1 MAFGRDNDNNEEIL
15 NSLDEQNKPEENF
28 DATRD
33 INEIEEPEESVETPQ
48 KPQPQ
53 RPKNSTEQMP
63 NLVDGWRVINNDDLP
78 NHGVLYPSSW
88 RFAYRCPT
96 AKEVINFST
105 VDDRDTPAI
114 MAAIEDLVRKCVKI
128 WDLDTEQ
135 EVSSTEINDG
145 HKLYFIL
152 KLREFYIPNNYI
164 QLSSICEICHEEY
177 NVELKPE
184 SIIYP
189 ELSETLIEAYDGRI
203 FSLYMGDSDEPIRF
217 RIPTIGTTSR
227 LFKYM
232 VRVYNDR
239 NTKDKEKKDN
249 KLMFDKSFL
258 KIAPFLFITGREP
271 VVEIIAKFKK
281 IKDNEKLLE
290 SYVSIIDNI
299 QLDNASEIYSV
310 CPKCDGE
317 GTVEIAF
324 PGGWKKIFAKDL
336 DTKGYFRV

>member
-1 MAFGRDNDNNEEIL
+1 MAFGRNNEDNEEIL
-15 NSLDEQNKPEENF
+15 RQEIQNQEADQQPIEAQELPEEQEV
-28 DATRD
+28 A
-33 INEIEEPEESVETPQ
+33 EEPAPEPVRQAHPSQ
-48 KPQPQ
+48 QP
-53 RPKNSTEQMP
+53 KEQQP
-63 NLVDGWRVINNDDLP
+63 NLVDGWRIINNDDLP

-114 MAAIEDLVRKCVKI
+114 IAAIEDLVRKCVKI
-128 WDLDTEQ
+128 WDTDTEQ

-152 KLREFYIPNNYI
+152 KLREFYIPNNYVI
-164 QLSSICEICHEEY
+164 LSNICSICHEEY
-177 NVELKPE
+177 NVELKPQ
-184 SIIYP
+184 SISYP
-189 ELSETLIEAYDGRI
+189 EPSEKLLEAYDGRV
-203 FSLYMGDSDEPIRF
+203 FHLYMGDDDEPIEF

-258 KIAPFLFITGREP
+258 KIAPFLFVTGKEP
-271 VVEIIAKFKK
+271 IVEIINKFKK
-281 IKDNEKLLE
+281 LKNDDVMLEK
-290 SYVSIIDNI
+290 YVSIIDNI
-299 QLDNASEIYSV
+299 ELDNATEIASI

-317 GTVEIAF
+317 DTVEITF
-324 PGGWKKIFAKDL
+324 PGGWKKIFAKDF
-336 DTKGYFRV
+336 DTRGYFRN